1 MNLKN
6 LTSFPIVIALTAAML
21 NTNVSQAAEREPVR
35 GVVKS
40 GKEAVVSVEF
50 NARVISTPVKAGEA
64 FSEGDTLVEFDCEAL
79 NAERNAARAAYG
91 AARSVHKNNLELQKY
106 GAIGELEV
114 GVSEAEMQQAL
125 ASAEA
130 IKARTKDCVISAP
143 FSGRVAELA
152 INTFETPGV
161 NQPLM
166 KIVGSNDL
174 ELRLIVPSN
183 WLSWLKIGESFSFQ
197 VDETGQ
203 QHVAQVTQVGAEVDA
218 VSRTVPITAKFEAHP
233 STVLPGMSGTAVF
246 VDSAS

>member
-1 MNLKN
+1 
-6 LTSFPIVIALTAAML
+6 
-21 NTNVSQAAEREPVR
+21 
-35 GVVKS
+35 
-40 GKEAVVSVEF
+40 
-50 NARVISTPVKAGEA
+50 
-64 FSEGDTLVEFDCEAL
+64 
-79 NAERNAARAAYG
+79 
-91 AARSVHKNNLELQKY
+91 
-106 GAIGELEV
+106 
-114 GVSEAEMQQAL
+114 
-125 ASAEA
+125 
-130 IKARTKDCVISAP
+130 
-143 FSGRVAELA
+143 
-152 INTFETPGV
+152 
-161 NQPLM
+161 M